1 MENKAIL
8 NTLLTFG
15 KGQFNPLLGVWK
27 QDGTFFLVF
36 YIVFVE
42 IAIILWSFISR
53 KKTLPFQEASV
64 RKKSSDWKNKLS
76 IKNADRLKL
85 TLSRETGFRL
95 SENHNPFFYVDVIPW
110 QFDSVYTYFSYY
122 LFLSLISYF
131 IRFLYRLPGQQKS
144 KPLQPCYTLFRRE
157 TDLEPKFPLSKGVL
171 RFELV

>member
-110 QFDSVYTYFSYY
+110 QFDSVYTYFS
-122 LFLSLISYF
+122 
-131 IRFLYRLPGQQKS
+131 RFLYRLSGQQKS